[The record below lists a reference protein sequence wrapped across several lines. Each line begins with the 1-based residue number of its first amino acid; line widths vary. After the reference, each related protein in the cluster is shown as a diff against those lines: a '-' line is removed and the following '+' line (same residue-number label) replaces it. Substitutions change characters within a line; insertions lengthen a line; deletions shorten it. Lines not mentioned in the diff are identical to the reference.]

1 MRTGNQWC
9 QVSRHCV
16 ALCPSQVLRTCSHL
30 AIHSPHLGLVITFLQ
45 PSQYKILHCPRSP
58 AHTLVPQLPPRA
70 PSLGGLFPT
79 TISNA
84 TLLPRWTPCAWGL
97 SALAP
102 LLPLDSY
109 LTGDQ
114 CKACLYP
121 RATSCLP
128 RNSRPVWPK
137 QTGNFIAIQWATTT
151 SSMIRT
157 PALGE
162 GTPFLVCPF
171 LDILPKL

>member
-1 MRTGNQWC
+1 MQLSLGSKFTLQYLFHNNEWQSPLVNMLRFFTRGHQRTTARGKSSDLFWLRTGNQWC

-84 TLLPRWTPCAWGL
+84 TLLPRWTPCA
-97 SALAP
+97 
-102 LLPLDSY
+102 
-109 LTGDQ
+109 
-114 CKACLYP
+114 
-121 RATSCLP
+121 
-128 RNSRPVWPK
+128 
-137 QTGNFIAIQWATTT
+137 
-151 SSMIRT
+151 
-157 PALGE
+157 
-162 GTPFLVCPF
+162 
-171 LDILPKL
+171 